1 MIESIQI
8 QNEASYGSPCVT
20 LSGLLKFNFIY
31 GSNGS
36 GKTTI
41 SRIIADES
49 IFSDCRLVW
58 RGGISL
64 EPLVYNRDFVE
75 KNFNPSSELKG
86 IFTLGE
92 KDKDNLDKIKDAK
105 EKFNQL
111 KRDGLKLKNTL
122 VGEDENGGKK
132 AELEELELDFEEKCW
147 RIKQKHDYKL
157 QGAFGG
163 VRGKK
168 AAFKAKLL
176 AEATNNSAELKN
188 LDELENRADT
198 VFGETPLVE
207 SIIPLPNYESLL
219 SLESD
224 SILKK
229 KVIGKEDV
237 DIAAMI
243 QKLSN
248 SDWVKQGKVFYE
260 VNNNVCPFCQKPIE
274 SSFSDSLID
283 YFDEAFDKDEA
294 AIKLLLTYYKTKSE
308 GLQKSLKVIVETPSK
323 FLDTE
328 KLKVEKELLDSKIGY
343 NLQQIEKK
351 QASSSQIIELDS
363 LKYLLVEIKNLI
375 DSANKSIKEHN
386 EMVSNL
392 AQEKTI
398 LTAQVWKFLLENEI
412 KGEIVTYNSTK
423 NGLQQAICKL
433 NAQIEQKRTE
443 YKEQDLEIKKLE
455 KNTTSIQPTIDGIN
469 DLLKSFGFAGFSLA
483 KSEQDRFYKI
493 QRPDGADAKETLSE
507 GEKTFITFLYFY
519 HLLKGSES
527 ETGMTTDRVV
537 VFDDPVSS
545 LDSDILFIVSS
556 LIRGVFDEVKN
567 NNGHIKQIFVL
578 THNVYFH
585 KEITFNPK
593 CNGNASKEETFWTVR
608 KLNQLSKV
616 NKHDTNPIKTSYELL
631 WVEVRNPERSNLS
644 IQNTLRRILDNYFK
658 ILGGMELNSICNYF
672 EGKDKLICRSL
683 ISWVH
688 DGSHSALGDEY
699 FSIDDPIIDNYLRI
713 FEQIFIKTGQDAHY
727 KMMMG
732 YPQEIE
738 VDTVA

>member
-1 MIESIQI
+1 MIESIHI
-8 QNEASYGSPCVT
+8 QNEASYGSPCQT
-20 LSGLLKFNFIY
+20 LTELSKFNFIF
-31 GSNGS
+31 GSNGT

-49 IFSDCRLVW
+49 AFPGCRLVW
-58 RGGISL
+58 LGNISL
-64 EPLVYNRDFVE
+64 ESLVYNRDFVE
-75 KNFNPSSELKG
+75 NNFNQPQELKG

-92 KDKDNLDKIKDAK
+92 KDIDILDKVKTAK
-105 EKFNQL
+105 EVLDSL
-111 KRDGLKLKNTL
+111 KEDGLKLKKTL
-122 VGEDENGGKK
+122 EGEDGKSGKK
-132 AELEELELDFEEKCW
+132 AELKVLESDFEEECW
-147 RIKQKHDYKL
+147 KLKQKHDEKL
-157 QGAFGG
+157 KGAFVG
-163 VRGKK
+163 VLRKIP
-168 AAFKAKLL
+168 FKDRLL
-176 AEATNNSAELKN
+176 VEAENNSAEIKN
-188 LDELENRADT
+188 LDELETKAET
-198 VFGETPLVE
+198 VYGKTPQAAT
-207 SIIPLPNYESLL
+207 IIPVPNYETLL
-219 SLESD
+219 SLEFD
-224 SILKK
+224 PILKK

-243 QKLSN
+243 LKLGN
-248 SDWVKQGKVFYE
+248 SDWVKQGRAFYKV
-260 VNNNVCPFCQKPIE
+260 NDNVCPFCQKKIE
-274 SSFSDSLID
+274 SSFADSLND

-294 AIKLLLTYYKTKSE
+294 AIKTLLTNYKTNSE
-308 GLQKSLKVIVETPSK
+308 GLQQSLQSIVENPSK
-323 FLDTE
+323 SLDTE
-328 KLKVEKELLDSKIGY
+328 KLKVEKELLDSKIRH

-363 LKYLLVEIKNLI
+363 LKDILAEIKNLI
-375 DSANKSIKEHN
+375 DSANNSIKEHN
-386 EMVSNL
+386 KTVSNL

-412 KGEIVTYNSTK
+412 KKELATYFSK
-423 NGLQQAICKL
+423 KKDLKQAISKL
-433 NAQIEQKRTE
+433 NTQIEQKRTE
-443 YKEQDLEIKKLE
+443 YKDKDTEIKKLE

-469 DLLKSFGFAGFSLA
+469 DLLKSFGFTGFSLA

-493 QRPDGADAKETLSE
+493 QRPDGTDAKETLSE

-556 LIRGVFDEVKN
+556 LIRGLFDEVRN

-585 KEITFNPK
+585 KEITFKLKRKKTLN
-593 CNGNASKEETFWTVR
+593 EVTFWTVR
-608 KLNQLSKV
+608 KSNQLSKI
-616 NKHDTNPIKTSYELL
+616 NHHNDNPIKTSYELL
-631 WVEVRNPERSNLS
+631 WVEVKNPERSSLS

-658 ILGGMELNSICNYF
+658 ILGGMELDSICNYF

-683 ISWVH
+683 LSWVH

-713 FEQIFIKTGQDAHY
+713 FEQIFINTGHDAHY

-732 YPQEIE
+732 DPQEIE
-738 VDTVA
+738 ADTAA